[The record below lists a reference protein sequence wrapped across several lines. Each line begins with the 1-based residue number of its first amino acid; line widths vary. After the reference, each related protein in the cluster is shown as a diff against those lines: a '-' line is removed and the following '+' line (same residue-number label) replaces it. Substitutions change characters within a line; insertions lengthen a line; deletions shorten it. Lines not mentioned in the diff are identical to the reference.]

1 MAQIKK
7 FYIGD
12 RKIDIEISPQLS
24 STLDETLDNLN
35 VNEIAN
41 DRENPYAPFQKFY
54 IKDENDN
61 ILQTFIISADNVEL
75 ATVNPNRY
83 IHNLSLVQLSEFLTK
98 HEIRN
103 TVFSTTQ
110 DNNIVRFVSGSVY
123 AKSMD
128 SIPPYDGDPTPRYYD
143 NSYDYLSN
151 KINTTI
157 DLSKKILNSMSFK
170 IQVIIQRVEK
180 VTINYEVQGF
190 SLVMKYQTPKKWSE
204 IYEGTNADIVNYP
217 TIVFKIGNEQRE
229 LTISSENYFNGDT
242 VNVPDNIMSW
252 IKGFNTGT
260 LEISIKNLDNQN
272 TYIDATV
279 FDGLSIVGKP
289 WLVTLNYAF
298 NLQMSEMED
307 NVYAVLNTLLKQQ
320 MKETDDYNSI
330 NDSANIKPLFL
341 LPTQSH
347 NPDLYNLLRTTNTP
361 NFVFT
366 QSNMYEA
373 VAEIFKMFDAIFT
386 IDNEG
391 YLDIEYFNDAAQE
404 EIEEPTLAGKNQS
417 LSEERYTNKL
427 ITYFQNTKINHEF
440 PNANNEEAL
449 AYLRSKTLGVP
460 GLNDYVFIVPK
471 PIDLIRS
478 VRIKSPVKFSK
489 NAHIFYGGHGESV
502 YFYLDFE
509 NPMNYGGLDITSYV
523 VEENIWTI
531 LPNGEPPID
540 NDWSKLSKY
549 NTLTYK
555 RGDNYIGVSEYQETA
570 VGTKTSRLG
579 YVLNSAIKTF
589 FGIGSTLDLDII
601 NMTVPDWRN
610 VKLYVSYIA
619 LVDGKL
625 VDECIENKYNGE
637 SLINQSNG
645 SIDINKLGLNM
656 VGLSLKLGQ
665 PTLNVTQLFS
675 SWDNRVKKG
684 QFFIDENNDRWVANN
699 CVYTIIK
706 PDLVQANIE
715 FVKNFNGLAKR
726 IELNYE
732 KRLSNISNELTVKC
746 EETYGEYIYYSSLP
760 LVSLIAE
767 KIAFK
772 PNFVANSIAM
782 TFATTISSYLS
793 QETLDATPY
802 IVTTTISALTNLDTT
817 RKNLYE
823 VTGYVVEYDSENNS
837 LVISDTP
844 NNSGNLIVIQAISDV
859 LNCLLYNEIEG
870 IFDYIDLGITNNYQA
885 YNPIKLL
892 LVINEDKRI
901 EFGAVLEYNSVPT
914 SIDYEDMLI
923 TFVRN
928 SYRVE
933 YALVSAYNN
942 GKIINNGDSGDVKN
956 VAIPLMVYGSG
967 NSICF
972 EMSFDSPIS
981 AGNQLL
987 DNYTSDLWS
996 NGWFSKA
1003 VLYANEEGRADD
1015 FTIDF
1020 VRMQDELT
1028 RYYPEMKTSPTTYI
1042 PTYSFGKLSHF
1053 KYYKK
1058 PNEIFAL
1065 NYQLHFMPYDKSK
1078 DFLNNEFIKNNGFS
1092 KGLNGT
1098 VLKIVT
1104 STNENIYSVLDTKGE
1119 GTTHDIVSINTALYD
1134 TNDAMDFVMI
1144 FSIGEWAWWNN
1155 VKSWAIVDKNNN
1167 IYFASNVPPHNNQE
1181 LGNGDFAI
1189 YFKSRHHRDNI

>member
-1 MAQIKK
+1 MAQVKK
-7 FYIGD
+7 FYIGN
-12 RKIDIEISPQLS
+12 RKIDIDISPQLS

-35 VNEIAN
+35 VKEIAN
-41 DRENPYAPFQKFY
+41 DREKPYAPFQKFY

-103 TVFSTTQ
+103 TVFSNSIETANYYIYMGGRYYFNCDTKEMVV
-110 DNNIVRFVSGSVY
+110 DNNL
-123 AKSMD
+123 A
-128 SIPPYDGDPTPRYYD
+128 
-143 NSYDYLSN
+143 
-151 KINTTI
+151 TI
-157 DLSKKILNSMSFK
+157 DLSKKTPYRITLKPEGYNCSLYRFYESAELIDNLLLRHQQVFWVDQDYNS
-170 IQVIIQRVEK
+170 
-180 VTINYEVQGF
+180 
-190 SLVMKYQTPKKWSE
+190 KKWSD
-204 IYEGTNADIVNYP
+204 IYKDNPNNIEYP
-217 TIVFKIGNEQRE
+217 VIIFKIDVNGVIDSRSWQLDNFAYGENLEIPSSIQE
-229 LTISSENYFNGDT
+229 WINSYDEGILTIERQIFTSLTGFTLTPNSD
-242 VNVPDNIMSW
+242 VNCPIY
-252 IKGFNTGT
+252 G
-260 LEISIKNLDNQN
+260 NLSFEVQ
-272 TYIDATV
+272 IDAIE
-279 FDGLSIVGKP
+279 LS
-289 WLVTLNYAF
+289 
-298 NLQMSEMED
+298 
-307 NVYAVLNTLLKQQ
+307 VLDAIDTLLKQK
-320 MKETDDYNSI
+320 MKETDDYNST

-341 LPTQSH
+341 LPTQSQ
-347 NPDLYNLLRTTNTP
+347 NPNLYNLLKTTNTP

-366 QSNMYEA
+366 QCSFYDA
-373 VAEIFKMFDAIFT
+373 LAEIFKLFDAIFT
-386 IDNEG
+386 IDDDG

-440 PNANNEEAL
+440 PNSNDENAT
-449 AYLRSKTLGVP
+449 AYVGSKSLGVP
-460 GLNDYVFIVPK
+460 GQSDFVFIVPK
-471 PIDLIRS
+471 PIDIIK
-478 VRIKSPVKFSK
+478 RIGLKTNTDVK
-489 NAHIFYGGHGESV
+489 NFYFKLYDIPFQPGDPYTQSMWEKV
-502 YFYLDFE
+502 LFRDVNF
-509 NPMNYGGLDITSYV
+509 NKVVDITQLVFESSLWSLLPATGSANPYTDTPCKENTLSY
-523 VEENIWTI
+523 ER
-531 LPNGEPPID
+531 G
-540 NDWSKLSKY
+540 SKY
-549 NTLTYK
+549 IEIARYYNITSDVDLLNKQIDILTNVYNYALYK
-555 RGDNYIGVSEYQETA
+555 MLGISDSNEL
-570 VGTKTSRLG
+570 SRYALG
-579 YVLNSAIKTF
+579 LPTISPYDA
-589 FGIGSTLDLDII
+589 
-601 NMTVPDWRN
+601 
-610 VKLYVSYIA
+610 KLTISYIA

-625 VDECIENKYNGE
+625 VDESIENKYDGE
-637 SLINQSNG
+637 TLINQSNG

-726 IELNYE
+726 IELNNE

-767 KIAFK
+767 KIALN
-772 PNFVANSIAM
+772 PDFVANSIAM
-782 TFATTISSYLS
+782 GFTTTLHERISSN
-793 QETLDATPY
+793 TLDATPY
-802 IVTTTISALTNLDTT
+802 ITQVSLGDVVNKTIDTSLN
-817 RKNLYE
+817 NLYE
-823 VTGYVVEYDSENNS
+823 ISCDVRSYDDQTGELIVEDSMYGLSIPLVSDSIGCLVYSAIEGKFIYNDMGVTHLLERGYPIKILLLIDSNREVQFGAIIEYNNVATDVNYEEMLIVYIRNTFKVEY
-837 LVISDTP
+837 T
-844 NNSGNLIVIQAISDV
+844 
-859 LNCLLYNEIEG
+859 
-870 IFDYIDLGITNNYQA
+870 
-885 YNPIKLL
+885 
-892 LVINEDKRI
+892 
-901 EFGAVLEYNSVPT
+901 
-914 SIDYEDMLI
+914 LI
-923 TFVRN
+923 T
-928 SYRVE
+928 
-933 YALVSAYNN
+933 AYKN

-956 VAIPLMVYGSG
+956 IAIPLMVYGSG

-981 AGNQLL
+981 AGTQLIE
-987 DNYTSDLWS
+987 NNPLWTG
-996 NGWFSKA
+996 GWFNNV
-1003 VLYANEEGRADD
+1003 VLYTDNEGRVDD

-1092 KGLNGT
+1092 KGLNGA

-1104 STNENIYSVLDTKGE
+1104 STHENIYSVLDTKGE

-1144 FSIGEWAWWNN
+1144 FSIGEWVWWNN
-1155 VKSWAIVDKNNN
+1155 IKSWAIVDKNNN